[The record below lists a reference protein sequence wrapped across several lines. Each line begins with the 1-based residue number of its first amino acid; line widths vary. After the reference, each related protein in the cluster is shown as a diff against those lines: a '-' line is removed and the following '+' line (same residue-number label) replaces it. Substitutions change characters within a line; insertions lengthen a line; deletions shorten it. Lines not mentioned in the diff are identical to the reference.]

1 LLRRQAVNEVLRAL
15 RKMHNVER
23 FAVEIYR
30 TQIRAFP
37 EKEIADRLKVAMA
50 NEQEHVNDLQ
60 ARIRELGGTCS
71 WLGFFFQMAGKL
83 LGFTTTLIG
92 KMFLLKAD
100 IRIEKRAVEDYDNF
114 LQKVDFDEKSRGLI
128 QKNLEDEK
136 AHIKRW
142 EESVEILQAQR

>member
-1 LLRRQAVNEVLRAL
+1 MNEVLRAL

-37 EKEIADRLKVAMA
+37 EKEIADRLRAAMA
-50 NEQEHVNDLQ
+50 NEQEHVNDLR
-60 ARIRELGGTCS
+60 ARIGELGGTCS
-71 WLGFFFQMAGKL
+71 WLGFLFRMAGKL
-83 LGFTTTLIG
+83 LGFSTTLLG
-92 KMFLLKAD
+92 KVFLLKTD
-100 IRIEKRAVEDYDNF
+100 IRIERQAVKDYGNF

-128 QKNLEDEK
+128 QKNLEDEE

>member
-1 LLRRQAVNEVLRAL
+1 VDEVLRAL

-37 EKEIADRLKVAMA
+37 EKEIADRLRAAMA
-50 NEQEHVNDLQ
+50 NEQEHVNDLR
-60 ARIRELGGTCS
+60 ARIGELGGTCS
-71 WLGFFFQMAGKL
+71 WLGFLFRMAGKL
-83 LGFTTTLIG
+83 LGFTTTLLG
-92 KMFLLKAD
+92 KVFLLKAD
-100 IRIEKRAVEDYDNF
+100 IRIERRAVKDYGNF
-114 LQKVDFDEKSRGLI
+114 LQKVHFDEKSRGLI

-142 EESVEILQAQR
+142 EESIEILQAQR

>member
-1 LLRRQAVNEVLRAL
+1 VNEVLRAL

-37 EKEIADRLKVAMA
+37 EKEIADRLRAAMA
-50 NEQEHVNDLQ
+50 NEQEHVNDLR
-60 ARIRELGGTCS
+60 ARIGELGGTCS
-71 WLGFFFQMAGKL
+71 WLGFLFRMAGKL
-83 LGFTTTLIG
+83 LGFSTTLLG
-92 KMFLLKAD
+92 KVFLLKTD
-100 IRIEKRAVEDYDNF
+100 IRIERQAVKDYGNF

-128 QKNLEDEK
+128 QKNLEDEE